1 MKKRLWFVVLCVF
14 ALVGLTSCLDS
25 VQAISY
31 NDGQYYW
38 YMKLS
43 LSKALMEMAGEDPK
57 VFFEELDNSDL
68 SDLPDFVSVNPI
80 ETDTEVGV
88 EISVYLDPDSLEED
102 VQAILPKKIGK
113 EYHVAFLAGA
123 MEPFDVNDFSNS
135 NELGMAQALLSSAK
149 CRVMIGKN
157 IIPRAEG
164 AYIAALDDSRYGV
177 DYKMPVYDYGD
188 SFCVEVPWAVL
199 LETDKYDLSQV
210 IFVEKTR

>member
-80 ETDTEVGV
+80 ETDTEIGV

-113 EYHVAFLAGA
+113 EYQKENIQQG
-123 MEPFDVNDFSNS
+123 DV
-135 NELGMAQALLSSAK
+135 M
-149 CRVMIGKN
+149 C
-157 IIPRAEG
+157 
-164 AYIAALDDSRYGV
+164 YIV
-177 DYKMPVYDYGD
+177 YKR
-188 SFCVEVPWAVL
+188 
-199 LETDKYDLSQV
+199 
-210 IFVEKTR
+210 I

>member
-1 MKKRLWFVVLCVF
+1 MRDLLLLAIFHL
-14 ALVGLTSCLDS
+14 LSCIL
-25 VQAISY
+25 A
-31 NDGQYYW
+31 
-38 YMKLS
+38 
-43 LSKALMEMAGEDPK
+43 E
-57 VFFEELDNSDL
+57 FFEELDNSDL
-68 SDLPDFVSVNPI
+68 SDFPDFVSVNPI

-123 MEPFDVNDFSNS
+123 MELFDVNDFSNS

-199 LETDKYDLSQV
+199 LETDKYDLSHV

>member
-68 SDLPDFVSVNPI
+68 SDLPDFVC
-80 ETDTEVGV
+80 
-88 EISVYLDPDSLEED
+88 LC
-102 VQAILPKKIGK
+102 
-113 EYHVAFLAGA
+113 
-123 MEPFDVNDFSNS
+123 EPYRN
-135 NELGMAQALLSSAK
+135 
-149 CRVMIGKN
+149 
-157 IIPRAEG
+157 
-164 AYIAALDDSRYGV
+164 RYGNRC
-177 DYKMPVYDYGD
+177 GNICLFR
-188 SFCVEVPWAVL
+188 S
-199 LETDKYDLSQV
+199 
-210 IFVEKTR
+210 